1 MPLITDLVKK
11 KEITSKFQKK
21 EYRPWDISI
30 SNTEPDK
37 SVIHDVKTDIIG
49 HNNIESSVNDISI
62 SSSDLEKEWRNL
74 YGAKKEVFLYMI
86 KKIDETYETKVVTQ
100 NITLEQLVADL
111 QLPSNTIKGA
121 LYQLKKSNLLYT
133 EENKPGR
140 GGYARYK
147 IIKDVFLFF
156 QTKTINI

>member
-1 MPLITDLVKK
+1 
-11 KEITSKFQKK
+11 
-21 EYRPWDISI
+21 
-30 SNTEPDK
+30 
-37 SVIHDVKTDIIG
+37 
-49 HNNIESSVNDISI
+49 
-62 SSSDLEKEWRNL
+62 
-74 YGAKKEVFLYMI
+74 MI